1 MEGRRIGKMPFKK
14 ITRPLRGNG
23 IKIGG
28 RDIPLNWDWI
38 LSYNAIEAMGW
49 NKRIEG
55 ILHS

>member
-1 MEGRRIGKMPFKK
+1 MGRCKMPFKK
-14 ITRPLRGNG
+14 ISRPLRGNG

-49 NKRIEG
+49 NERIEG